1 MRLLLEKNNIHLGN
15 IMRACQSVIEM
26 ISSTHSPTP
35 TPSEGGMEIEENEE
49 EGYEEGKGGIREEM
63 KRKFPRIEENAWML
77 LMLISKV
84 SE

>member
-49 EGYEEGKGGIREEM
+49 EGIRYVEHEPVKEGIGKGKITFEG
-63 KRKFPRIEENAWML
+63 NGTQQ
-77 LMLISKV
+77 KV
-84 SE
+84 FEV